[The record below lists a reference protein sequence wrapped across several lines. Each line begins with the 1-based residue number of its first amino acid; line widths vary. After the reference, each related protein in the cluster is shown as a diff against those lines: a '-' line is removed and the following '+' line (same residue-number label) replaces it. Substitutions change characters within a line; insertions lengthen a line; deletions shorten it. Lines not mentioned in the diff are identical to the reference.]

1 MKRRVSS
8 GSELAVLQHD
18 VEELLDLLTASAQ
31 APPSGWSP
39 PVDVAELRESFV
51 VRVDVPGTP
60 REALHV
66 RLLGRRLQVGG
77 SKPAQRAEGRRRRCH
92 RMERGFGAFSVEV
105 ILPGP
110 VRSEAATATLRAGV
124 LTVVLPRV
132 EDRRGRA
139 HAVPIAEEEP

>member
-8 GSELAVLQHD
+8 GSELVLLQHD

-39 PVDVAELRESFV
+39 PVDLAELGDRFV

-60 REALHV
+60 RDALEIRV
-66 RLLGRRLQVGG
+66 VGRRLLVAGL
-77 SKPAQRAEGRRRRCH
+77 KPAHRAGESQRRCH
-92 RMERGFGAFSVEV
+92 RMERSFGAFAVEV

-110 VRSEAATATLRAGV
+110 VRSEAAVAALRRGV
-124 LTVVLPRV
+124 LEIVLPRV

-139 HAVPIAEEEP
+139 LPVPITEEEP

>member
-8 GSELAVLQHD
+8 GSELVLLQHD

-31 APPSGWSP
+31 APQSGWSP
-39 PVDVAELRESFV
+39 PVDLAELPDRFV

-60 REALHV
+60 REALEIRV
-66 RLLGRRLQVGG
+66 VGRRLLVAGA
-77 SKPAQRAEGRRRRCH
+77 KPAHRSGERRRRYH
-92 RMERGFGAFSVEV
+92 RMERSFGAFAVEV

-110 VRSEAATATLRAGV
+110 VRLEAAVAALRAGV
-124 LTVVLPRV
+124 LEIVLPRV

-139 HAVPIAEEEP
+139 HAVPITEEEP